1 MESNRRIAQSHKGVS
16 VGSAEDGERRRQLRR
31 SARRHLAIGAG
42 LMALAVAGDAWA
54 LGGNVGTMA
63 NNASSVL
70 QDVVN
75 LVLGSTFV
83 GGLGFGGSSMLKAW
97 EAHKQHGQGN
107 AKWSHVATHA
117 MVAAGLMGL
126 PALAYHYEGT
136 VFHNTTGAQVQQIQ
150 MGGPYG

>member
-1 MESNRRIAQSHKGVS
+1 MESNRRTVQLHNEVS
-16 VGSAEDGERRRQLRR
+16 VGLAEEGEGRRQLRR
-31 SARRHLAIGAG
+31 IARRRLAIGTG

-70 QDVVN
+70 QDILN
-75 LVLGSTFV
+75 LVLGGTFV

-126 PALAYHYEGT
+126 PALTYHYEGT

>member
-1 MESNRRIAQSHKGVS
+1 MESNRRTVQLHNGVS
-16 VGSAEDGERRRQLRR
+16 VGLAEDGEGRRQFRRIARRR
-31 SARRHLAIGAG
+31 LAIGAG
-42 LMALAVAGDAWA
+42 LMALAVTGDAWA
-54 LGGNVGTMA
+54 LGGNVRTMA

-70 QDVVN
+70 QDIVN
-75 LVLGSTFV
+75 LVLGGTFV